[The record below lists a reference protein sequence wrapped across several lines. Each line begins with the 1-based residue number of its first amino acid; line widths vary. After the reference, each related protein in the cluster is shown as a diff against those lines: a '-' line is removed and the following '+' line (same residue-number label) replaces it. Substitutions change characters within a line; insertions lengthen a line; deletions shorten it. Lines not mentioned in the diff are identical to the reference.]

1 MKNKKETSL
10 LKIDNFLV
18 ETDKIN
24 SSDETFKKMMF
35 LYSAAWGH
43 IETKMDILKEEFN
56 CFYGC
61 SIIDH
66 IQTRIKKPES
76 IIKKMDRKNYEKTP
90 RNLVEP
96 INDIAGLRVICPIKN
111 NIFTVVDLIKNMPDV
126 NVIKEKDYI
135 NKPKKSGYSSYH
147 MIVEIPVPLMNQTIP
162 VKVEIQVRTLAMDF
176 WASFEHDIKYKT
188 DNKVSKKMSSEL
200 IKYAKIINKI
210 DDKMITLNEEK

>member
-24 SSDETFKKMMF
+24 SSDETFNKLMF
-35 LYSAAWGH
+35 LYSAALKH

-76 IIKKMDRKNYEKTP
+76 IIKKW
-90 RNLVEP
+90 
-96 INDIAGLRVICPIKN
+96 
-111 NIFTVVDLIKNMPDV
+111 
-126 NVIKEKDYI
+126 KEKI
-135 NKPKKSGYSSYH
+135 MKKH
-147 MIVEIPVPLMNQTIP
+147 TEI
-162 VKVEIQVRTLAMDF
+162 
-176 WASFEHDIKYKT
+176 
-188 DNKVSKKMSSEL
+188 
-200 IKYAKIINKI
+200 
-210 DDKMITLNEEK
+210 